1 VSGRRV
7 ELTDLLRQI
16 AAVAV
21 DLPPGAEVS
30 VTWWDAPPD
39 LVLVLA
45 LQPGGRTR
53 GAHLGNGGDVISAE
67 WTCGGVVVRAQRS
80 SNPTGKGRAILTL
93 VKS

>member
-16 AAVAV
+16 ASVAT
-21 DLPPGAEVS
+21 DLPPGAEVA

-45 LQPGGRTR
+45 MQPGGQVRS
-53 GAHLGNGGDVISAE
+53 AQLGSGGEVVHAE
-67 WTCGGVVVRAQRS
+67 WKCGAVQVRAQRS
-80 SNPTGKGRAILTL
+80 SNPNG
-93 VKS
+93 